1 MCVCSCFTLAFITM
15 ATALTG
21 TLPML
26 KETYNRITLFQEP
39 LKPEKDIHYIV
50 EQFKT
55 GEYCPRPMIYE
66 NYYHGAAIDQIF
78 GVPLEEVAQIYGSYV
93 PPIVNKGLK
102 LIDAGKQREH

>member
-1 MCVCSCFTLAFITM
+1 M

-21 TLPML
+21 TLPMFN
-26 KETYNRITLFQEP
+26 ETYNRITLFQET
-39 LKPEKDIHYIV
+39 LKPEQDIHYIV

-55 GEYCPRPMIYE
+55 GDYCPRPMIYE
-66 NYYHGAAIDQIF
+66 NYYHGAAIDQVF

-102 LIDAGKQREH
+102 IIDSGT